1 VFRSRVRM
9 GMLRLNTS
17 LMRSLR
23 IVSGNEVLIR
33 MVGTPRSSRDM
44 HGYLY
49 VCDANMNERSMKIS
63 RSIRQPTF

>member
-49 VCDANMNERSMKIS
+49 VYDAI
-63 RSIRQPTF
+63 